1 MNSLSR
7 RNLKDFDYT
16 LLISMVLI
24 SIMSCI
30 AVYTSTYGKAN
41 PATGSTLLGIP
52 SHILIRQIVYE
63 GISYV
68 AIISMALFDYSDLAK
83 WSKWMYGFTLLLLLA
98 VYGFHQVNGARSWIP
113 FPLFSFQP
121 SELAKLVLIIWIA
134 NYMARMNQ
142 REHPDYTLRGLWPIF
157 VAFIIPFAL
166 IYKEPALGQSLVLV
180 AIVYTML
187 LAYMKKKQF
196 VILLSISLVFG
207 ICYVLL
213 ITILPTQTTHFL
225 QHQHLL
231 SKYQSNRL
239 ISFINPN
246 FNPSSSGYQVIQAQ
260 IAVGSGGLFGT
271 GILKGSQTLLGFV
284 PYQWT
289 DFIFSDIAEQ
299 LGFIGSSVLIVLYLI
314 VFYRLVRIATMI
326 QDDFASY
333 LLIGIVGMLA
343 FQVFQN
349 IGMNI
354 LLMPTTGITLP
365 FMSFGGSSLI
375 IDSLGIG
382 IALSASTRRGA
393 ALRFD

>member
-41 PATGSTLLGIP
+41 PATGNAFLGIP

-83 WSKWMYGFTLLLLLA
+83 WSKWMYGFSLLLLLA
-98 VYGFHQVNGARSWIP
+98 VYGFHKVNGAHSWIP

-142 REHPDYTLRGLWPIF
+142 REQPDYTIRGLWPIF
-157 VAFIIPFAL
+157 AAFLVPFAL

-196 VILLSISLVFG
+196 VMLLSISLVFG
-207 ICYVLL
+207 VVYVLL
-213 ITILPTQTTHFL
+213 IAILPTETTHFL
-225 QHQHLL
+225 QHQHFL
-231 SKYQSNRL
+231 SKYQTNRL

-284 PYQWT
+284 PFQWT

-314 VFYRLVRIATMI
+314 VFYRMVRIATMI